1 MTNGAP
7 AGQII
12 LVVEN
17 NELLKMFM
25 ANLVEKAGFVVL
37 RASNADE
44 ALPILERR
52 SDVAMMITNVVM
64 HGSMNGAELAH
75 AVDSRWPSVK
85 IIVVSGHVGLSEQDL
100 PAKSLLFNK
109 PYHDDALL
117 FEIRTSLAA

>member
-1 MTNGAP
+1 MTNSTP

-17 NELLKMFM
+17 NELLKMFL
-25 ANLVEKAGFVVL
+25 ANLVENAGFGVL

-52 SDVAMMITNVVM
+52 PDVAMVITNVVM
-64 HGSMNGAELAH
+64 KGSLNGTELAH

-85 IIVVSGHVGLSEQDL
+85 MIVVSGLAGLSEHDL
-100 PAKSLLFNK
+100 PVKSLLFNK
-109 PYHDDALL
+109 PYHDDELL
-117 FEIRTSLAA
+117 FEIRASLAA